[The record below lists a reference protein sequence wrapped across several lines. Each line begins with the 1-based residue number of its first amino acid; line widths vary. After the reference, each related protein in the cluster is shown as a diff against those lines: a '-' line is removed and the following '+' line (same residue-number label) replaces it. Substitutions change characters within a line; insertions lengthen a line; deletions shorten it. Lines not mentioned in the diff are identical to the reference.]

1 MTPIRFNHGPCRVMT
16 QILALHTR
24 SFSIFDDD
32 SSEVYIGIHYRSETV
47 HNPSFR

>member
-1 MTPIRFNHGPCRVMT
+1 MTLIWFDHEPCRVTT
-16 QILALHTR
+16 QILALHKS

-32 SSEVYIGIHYRSETV
+32 SSEVYVGTQHRSETV